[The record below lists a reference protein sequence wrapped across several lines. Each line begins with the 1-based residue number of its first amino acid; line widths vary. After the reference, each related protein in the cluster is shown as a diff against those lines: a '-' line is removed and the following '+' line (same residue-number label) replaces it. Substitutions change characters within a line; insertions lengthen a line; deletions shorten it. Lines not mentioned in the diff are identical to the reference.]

1 MTPRPFAP
9 YQNTRLWEAVEAM
22 ITELT
27 SSGEITVNT
36 APDYVVGYLCRE
48 LVEKKLVVAER
59 GE

>member
-9 YQNTRLWEAVEAM
+9 YQNTRRWEAVEAM

-36 APDYVVGYLCRE
+36 APDYVVG
-48 LVEKKLVVAER
+48 
-59 GE
+59 